1 VTRLVFSPS
10 ALQDIERLAEF
21 LMQSDPAAASA
32 TADVLTGGLNILKE
46 HPLIGRPAELGY
58 RELLI
63 SRGRTGYVALYKYE
77 VALNAAIILAIRHQ
91 REGGFLDH

>member
-1 VTRLVFSPS
+1 VTRLVFSPL

-21 LMQSDPAAASA
+21 LMQSDPTAASA

-63 SRGRTGYVALYKYE
+63 SRGRTGSVALYKYE
-77 VALNAAIILAIRHQ
+77 VERDAAIILAIRHQ
-91 REGGFLDH
+91 REGGFLDQ